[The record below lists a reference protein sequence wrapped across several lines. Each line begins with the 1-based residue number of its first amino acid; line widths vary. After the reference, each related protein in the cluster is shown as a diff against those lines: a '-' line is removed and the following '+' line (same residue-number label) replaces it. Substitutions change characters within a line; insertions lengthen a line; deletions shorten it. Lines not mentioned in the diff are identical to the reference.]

1 MFGPAAGVDPHELAR
16 LTAELEASGY
26 HRALREYVE
35 ARTQHLLATDLRD
48 PHAVMKG
55 RGQVEELQR
64 LVSPVFVQSLALT
77 ALAKRAGERAG
88 LEASAA
94 ADRAAVVRAE
104 WWTDP
109 VADEPIP

>member
-1 MFGPAAGVDPHELAR
+1 MLGPVAGVDPHELAR
-16 LTAELEASGY
+16 LVAELEASGY

-35 ARTQHLLATDLRD
+35 GRTRFLLATELADTQ
-48 PHAVMKG
+48 AVMKN

-64 LVSPVFVQSLALT
+64 LVSPVFLQTLALS

-94 ADRAAVVRAE
+94 ADLAATRRD
-104 WWTDP
+104 WWADP